1 MRNDTAFLEWCV
13 RSKFFVKFNR
23 PSVGKDKLRVAIIT
37 IFFAGVEKNY
47 LAFNRSIVEMQ
58 KCKTSADKLIKLRS
72 ILLNPQ
78 FSCVRAA
85 FICSPWQKKV
95 LNAQSASF
103 EKALKSLHASYK
115 NVFDDWMKESYTC
128 FRDSVSAPRFAGALI
143 TPVCPYCDKAFL
155 DVTKKFY
162 GELDHYLDKSTY
174 SYYALNIYN
183 FVPVCAIC
191 NKKKSKKK
199 LEHFHPVDETL
210 DSVFQFC
217 LSDSDRVIALSN
229 YQVLNVKIKQRFQV
243 GKSDALKELNE
254 TFALDDRYE
263 NMTAVVDYLA
273 QLKRI
278 YTQDWLKELQSM
290 YGLTLTQTE
299 LRQLLL
305 GQFNFRQPSVRLQP
319 LTKLID
325 DLVRDLDVFNDN
337 ILD

>member
-13 RSKFFVKFNR
+13 RSKFFEGFNR
-23 PSVGKDKLRVAIIT
+23 PSRGKDILRDTIIAV
-37 IFFAGVEKNY
+37 FFAGIKENY
-47 LAFNRSIVEMQ
+47 LAFNNAIAEMQ
-58 KCKTSADKLIKLRS
+58 KCKTSSDKLKKLRS
-72 ILLNPQ
+72 ILQNPQ

-85 FICSPWQKKV
+85 VLISPWQKKV
-95 LNAQSASF
+95 LSAQSVSF
-103 EKALKSLHASYK
+103 EKALTSLPAAYK
-115 NVFDDWMKESYTC
+115 VVFDDWMKENYTC
-128 FRDSVSAPRFAGALI
+128 FRDSVSAPRFAGALN

-183 FVPVCAIC
+183 FVPVCAVC

-199 LEHFHPVDETL
+199 LEHFHPMNETL

-229 YQVLNVKIKQRFQV
+229 YQVSNVKIKQRFLV

-263 NMTAVVDYLA
+263 NMIAVVDYLA

-278 YTQDWLKELQSM
+278 YTSDWLKELQSM
-290 YGLTLTQTE
+290 YDLTFTQTE

-305 GQFNFRQPSVRLQP
+305 GQFNFSQPSVRLQP